1 MKFLTVFALLLAL
14 AVPTVQ
20 AESRDREKPIEIQA
34 DHFFGDELKQV
45 ATYTGSVRV
54 DQGTMRL
61 TGQKLVLQET
71 AQGYKKG
78 TLTGELATF
87 RQKRDPKTKG
97 IEEWVSG
104 KAEQI
109 VYEERTGIITLTG
122 KALVERSENGV
133 VVKVRNADFKASE
146 ALIFIDDKEAT
157 QTDMEKID
165 PDKIERI
172 SVYRDSSAVV
182 RYGERGKNGVIL
194 IKMKQ

>member
-133 VVKVRNADFKASE
+133 VKDRARGNKIVYDTIRSRTIIQGSKGGRASTVI
-146 ALIFIDDKEAT
+146 A
-157 QTDMEKID
+157 
-165 PDKIERI
+165 PR
-172 SVYRDSSAVV
+172 SST
-182 RYGERGKNGVIL
+182 R
-194 IKMKQ
+194 

>member
-71 AQGYKKG
+71 AQGYKKRN
-78 TLTGELATF
+78 THRRISNF
-87 RQKRDPKTKG
+87 SPKTRSQNKG
-97 IEEWVSG
+97 
-104 KAEQI
+104 
-109 VYEERTGIITLTG
+109 
-122 KALVERSENGV
+122 N
-133 VVKVRNADFKASE
+133 
-146 ALIFIDDKEAT
+146 
-157 QTDMEKID
+157 
-165 PDKIERI
+165 
-172 SVYRDSSAVV
+172 
-182 RYGERGKNGVIL
+182 RGMGL
-194 IKMKQ
+194 WQG